1 MTIRTIWLREFYDPI
16 QPAPEI
22 PECAQEMERHK
33 KDELLVLT
41 AMEAGKMTCP
51 QISMHYGRDRHAILR
66 AINRLVKAG
75 QVIAIGQG
83 GARRYLL
90 NAVVS
95 GAVGIQSTES

>member
-1 MTIRTIWLREFYDPI
+1 MVVATQWRREFYNPI
-16 QPAPEI
+16 RPTPEVPTCAP
-22 PECAQEMERHK
+22 EMERHK

-41 AMEAGKMTCP
+41 AMAAGKMTCST
-51 QISMHYGRDRHAILR
+51 IRMHYGHDRHAIRR

-95 GAVGIQSTES
+95 GA

>member
-1 MTIRTIWLREFYDPI
+1 MKTQWLREFYDPTTPPP
-16 QPAPEI
+16 PAVPELE
-22 PECAQEMERHK
+22 PLD
-33 KDELLVLT
+33 KDQWMVLT

-75 QVIAIGQG
+75 KVTAIGQG

-90 NAVVS
+90 NAVMTGPQAPS
-95 GAVGIQSTES
+95 P

>member
-1 MTIRTIWLREFYDPI
+1 MTIRTIWLREFYDPTTPPP
-16 QPAPEI
+16 PAVPELE
-22 PECAQEMERHK
+22 PLD
-33 KDELLVLT
+33 KDQWMVLT

-90 NAVVS
+90 NAAIS
-95 GAVGIQSTES
+95 GAKHPID